1 MDKFPETLFQ
11 TLGHNKLTG
20 HKPRRCKNLPK
31 RQKPVVATTCFGPTI
46 KTHLAILQLVK
57 RMVQV
62 LACYLYF
69 SLTLTLYTH
78 VILNHCRIIYFLTCS
93 ILCHKGKVASLCL
106 SPFLYWQPL
115 WTTLQLV
122 LPQPLLAPFWLAV
135 CSPHC
140 CW

>member
-20 HKPRRCKNLPK
+20 HKPRRRKNLPN
-31 RQKPVVATTCFGPTI
+31 RQKPVVATTCFGRTM
-46 KTHLAILQLVK
+46 KTHLAILQLVE
-57 RMVQV
+57 RMV
-62 LACYLYF
+62 
-69 SLTLTLYTH
+69 LTLYTH
-78 VILNHCRIIYFLTCS
+78 VILNHWRIINFRTCS

-106 SPFLYWQPL
+106 SSFLYWQPL
-115 WTTLQLV
+115 LMTLQLV
-122 LPQPLLAPFWLAV
+122 LPQPLLAPFWLVV